1 MTAQQIT
8 ANIGLMN
15 ILSLVCCFAWVN
27 IWNWIFFD
35 ETMTE
40 AERVRRRGMRS
51 IVALAINFTLNALM
65 TWALLR
71 G

>member
-1 MTAQQIT
+1 MTAQQISNNL
-8 ANIGLMN
+8 AFMQL
-15 ILSLVCCFAWVN
+15 LSLVSCFAWVN

-35 ETMTE
+35 PSMTE

-51 IVALAINFTLNALM
+51 IAALVINGVLNIM
-65 TWALLR
+65 YWWAMK